1 MELQRSVE
9 CPSICRSLLVTASKF
24 ADAIGVGQGR
34 PYDYFLSRVDRSD
47 TYKSVSAERDEWMR
61 HGVYTEPIIN
71 EAYQLLTG
79 NKTEQSGLWIPPVD
93 DPLHG
98 YCGCIPDGK
107 VRGVGGSVMGLVE
120 YKAPVHVLYS
130 KEKHPPYGIP
140 RRYMA
145 QIQGEM
151 GICGLPWCHFMGV
164 CIRTKEISLFHVLFS
179 SAYYQALS
187 QRLLVFCAAL
197 QDWHIFHP
205 SYDDLC
211 SVADILAACL
221 FLTKKGTELLQ
232 IKKIRATVVKEYEI
246 LIKALA
252 MCGIIDG
259 NDTTLQYQLCA
270 LEQLHIYVHMV
281 LHCSKCAVSVCIS
294 DRRTEATYQL
304 DIFIVTEKYLWT
316 FKKV

>member
-211 SVADILAACL
+211 SVAAIRQLQDVGLCSEWLSGEDEIPVESLI
-221 FLTKKGTELLQ
+221 ELL
-232 IKKIRATVVKEYEI
+232 
-246 LIKALA
+246 
-252 MCGIIDG
+252 
-259 NDTTLQYQLCA
+259 
-270 LEQLHIYVHMV
+270 HP
-281 LHCSKCAVSVCIS
+281 
-294 DRRTEATYQL
+294 
-304 DIFIVTEKYLWT
+304 
-316 FKKV
+316 